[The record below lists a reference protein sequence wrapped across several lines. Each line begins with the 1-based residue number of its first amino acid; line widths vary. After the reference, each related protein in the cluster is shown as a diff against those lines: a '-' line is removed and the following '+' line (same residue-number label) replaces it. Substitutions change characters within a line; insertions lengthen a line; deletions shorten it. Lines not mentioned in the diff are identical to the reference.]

1 MDTCRAGRTAGNLGE
16 RTPHGRNTAEMKV
29 YWRQI
34 SQASNSFAALAAACE
49 VHGYDIETADG
60 PHPDVTL
67 YSLNSINE
75 RLYRDEIAGADCVTI
90 VGGPHA
96 SACYQEVAGYADYVV
111 VGEGEYTLPALL
123 AAIEE
128 GRAPP
133 PGVATAAGY
142 TPARHTVL
150 LDGYPPFSQIKG
162 FIEITRGC
170 PFSCGYCQT
179 PRLFG
184 RCMRHRSIDEIA
196 RYAARFR
203 DIRFV
208 TPNAF
213 AYGSDGIHL
222 RLDKV
227 ERLLRHLDGR
237 VYFGTFP
244 GEVRPE
250 CVSQQSVELVLET
263 CANTRLHFGAQSGSD
278 RVLRHLRRGHTVED
292 VVRAVDLCRENG
304 LVPVVDF
311 ILGLPFES
319 DDDQRATLDLV
330 KVVAR
335 EGKAHIHY
343 FMPLPGTPLQDARPR
358 PLLPET
364 EKVLGKLALGGRIT
378 GSWMDHE
385 IRFFRRTPH
394 L

>member
-1 MDTCRAGRTAGNLGE
+1 MLVQVRGAATRRAPCTVRNL
-16 RTPHGRNTAEMKV
+16 TPMKFH
-29 YWRQI
+29 WRHI
-34 SQASNSFAALAAACE
+34 ASANNSFAALAAACE
-49 VHGYDIETADG
+49 VHGYNLEVARR
-60 PHPDVTL
+60 PRPDVTC
-67 YSLNSINE
+67 YSLNSITGQG
-75 RLYRDEIAGADCVTI
+75 YRDEIAGADCITI

-96 SACYQEVAGYADYVV
+96 SACYREVAQYADYVV

-128 GRAPP
+128 GRDPP
-133 PGVATAAGY
+133 PGVATAKGY

-150 LDGYPPFSQIKG
+150 LDGYPPFSEVKG
-162 FIEITRGC
+162 YIEITRGC

-184 RCMRHRSIDEIA
+184 RCMRHRSVDEIS

-222 RLDKV
+222 RLDRV
-227 ERLLRHLDGR
+227 ERLLQSLDGR
-237 VYFGTFP
+237 IYFGTFP

-250 CVSQQSVELVLET
+250 CISQQSIDLILDH

-278 RVLRHLRRGHTVED
+278 RVLRRLHRGHTVED

-304 LVPVVDF
+304 LIPVVDF

-330 KVVAR
+330 KLVTRA
-335 EGKAHIHY
+335 GKAHIHC
-343 FMPLPGTPLQDARPR
+343 FMPLPGTPLWKSRPR
-358 PLLPET
+358 SLLPET

-378 GSWMDHE
+378 GAWMDHE
-385 IRFFRRTPH
+385 IRFFRRTSH

>member
-1 MDTCRAGRTAGNLGE
+1 MNVNWRAIPPAN
-16 RTPHGRNTAEMKV
+16 
-29 YWRQI
+29 
-34 SQASNSFAALAAACE
+34 NSLAVLSAACE
-49 VHGYDIETADG
+49 GNGYPLEITDEPLPDITC
-60 PHPDVTL
+60 

-75 RLYRDEIAGADCVTI
+75 RFYRDEIAGADCITI

-96 SACYQEVAGYADYVV
+96 SACYREVAEYADYVV

-128 GRAPP
+128 GRDPP

-150 LDGYPPFSQIKG
+150 LDGYPPFSEIKG

-184 RCMRHRSIDEIA
+184 RCMRHRSVDEIA

-208 TPNAF
+208 SPNAF
-213 AYGSDGIHL
+213 AYGSDGIHP

-227 ERLLRHLDGR
+227 ERLLKSLDGR
-237 VYFGTFP
+237 IYFGTFP

-250 CVSQQSVELVLET
+250 CVTRQSVELILDH

-278 RVLRHLRRGHTVED
+278 AVLRRLHRGHTVED
-292 VVRAVDLCRENG
+292 VIRAVDLCREQG
-304 LVPVVDF
+304 LVPVVDV
-311 ILGLPFES
+311 ILGLPFEG
-319 DDDQRATLDLV
+319 DDDQRATLELV
-330 KVVAR
+330 KLVAR
-335 EGKAHIHY
+335 AGKAHIHS
-343 FMPLPGTPLQDARPR
+343 FMPLPGTPLANSRPR
-358 PLLPET
+358 GLLPET

>member
-1 MDTCRAGRTAGNLGE
+1 MVRDPTGMN
-16 RTPHGRNTAEMKV
+16 V
-29 YWRQI
+29 YWRYI
-34 SQASNSFAALAAACE
+34 ASANNSFAVLAAACE
-49 VHGYDIETADG
+49 AHGYSLEAAEG
-60 PHPDVTL
+60 PRPDVTC

-75 RLYRDEIAGADCVTI
+75 RLYRDEIAGADCITV

-96 SACYQEVAGYADYVV
+96 SACYREVAQYADYVV

-123 AAIEE
+123 SAIEE
-128 GRAPP
+128 GRDPP

-150 LDGYPPFSQIKG
+150 LDGYPPFSAVKG

-184 RCMRHRSIDEIA
+184 RCMRHRSIDEIS
-196 RYAARFR
+196 RYAAQFR

-213 AYGSDGIHL
+213 AYGSNGVHL
-222 RLDKV
+222 RLDRV
-227 ERLLRHLDGR
+227 ERLLRSLDGR
-237 VYFGTFP
+237 IYLGTFP

-250 CVSQQSVELVLET
+250 CISQQSLDLVLDL

-278 RVLRHLRRGHTVED
+278 RVLRLLRRGHTVED

-311 ILGLPFES
+311 IFGLPFES

-330 KVVAR
+330 RMVTRA
-335 EGKAHIHY
+335 GKAHIHY
-343 FMPLPGTPLQDARPR
+343 FMPLPGTPLKQSRPR

-364 EKVLGKLALGGRIT
+364 EKILGKLALGGRIT

-385 IRFFRRTPH
+385 IRFFRHTPH

>member
-1 MDTCRAGRTAGNLGE
+1 
-16 RTPHGRNTAEMKV
+16 MKV
-29 YWRQI
+29 YWRHI
-34 SQASNSFAALAAACE
+34 PQANNSFAALAAACE
-49 VHGYDIETADG
+49 VHGYEIDATDG
-60 PHPDVTL
+60 PRPDVTI

-75 RLYRDEIAGADCVTI
+75 RLYRDEIAGADAITI

-96 SACYQEVAGYADYVV
+96 SACWREVAEYADYVV

-123 AAIEE
+123 SAIEE
-128 GRAPP
+128 GRDPP
-133 PGVATAAGY
+133 PGVATASGY
-142 TPARHTVL
+142 VPARHTVL
-150 LDGYPPFSQIKG
+150 LDGYPPFSRVKG
-162 FIEITRGC
+162 FVEISRGC
-170 PFSCGYCQT
+170 PFSCSYCQT

-196 RYAARFR
+196 RYASRFR

-213 AYGSDGIHL
+213 AYGSDGVHL
-222 RLDKV
+222 RLDRV
-227 ERLLRHLDGR
+227 ERLLRSLDGR

-250 CVSQQSVELVLET
+250 CISQQSVELVVDH

-278 RVLRHLRRGHTVED
+278 AVLRRLHRGHTVED
-292 VVRAVDLCRENG
+292 VTRAFDLCREHG

-330 KVVAR
+330 KTVTR
-335 EGKAHIHY
+335 GGKAHIHY
-343 FMPLPGTPLQDARPR
+343 FMPLPGTPLEDARPR
-358 PLLPET
+358 PLLAET
-364 EKVLGKLALGGRIT
+364 EKVLGKLALDGRIT

-385 IRFFRRTPH
+385 IRFFRHTSH

>member
-1 MDTCRAGRTAGNLGE
+1 MPCRALSACTARNLENESPLARDLFGKQLLRRARCRVRSARLPPRSDKGALSRRHLLQPQLHHRTELS
-16 RTPHGRNTAEMKV
+16 R
-29 YWRQI
+29 
-34 SQASNSFAALAAACE
+34 
-49 VHGYDIETADG
+49 
-60 PHPDVTL
+60 
-67 YSLNSINE
+67 
-75 RLYRDEIAGADCVTI
+75 RDRRGGLHNNCR
-90 VGGPHA
+90 GPHA
-96 SACYQEVAGYADYVV
+96 SACYSDVARYADYVV

-128 GRAPP
+128 GRDPP
-133 PGVATAAGY
+133 PGVATARGY

-150 LDGYPPFSQIKG
+150 LDAYPPFSEVKG

-170 PFSCGYCQT
+170 PFGCGYCQT

-184 RCMRHRSIDEIA
+184 RCMRHRSVDEIS

-213 AYGSDGIHL
+213 AYGSDGVHL
-222 RLDKV
+222 RLDRV
-227 ERLLRHLDGR
+227 EQLLRSLDGR
-237 VYFGTFP
+237 IYFGTFP

-250 CVSQQSVELVLET
+250 CVSQQSIDLILDY

-278 RVLRHLRRGHTVED
+278 RVLRLLHRGHTVED

-311 ILGLPFES
+311 ILGLPFET

-330 KVVAR
+330 RLVTRA
-335 EGKAHIHY
+335 GKAHIHY
-343 FMPLPGTPLQDARPR
+343 FMPLPGTPLQNSRPR
-358 PLLPET
+358 GLLPET
-364 EKVLGKLALGGRIT
+364 EKVLGRLALGGRIT

-385 IRFFRRTPH
+385 IRFFRRSPH

>member
-1 MDTCRAGRTAGNLGE
+1 MPGESKDTHAVQVPCMVRDPTGMN
-16 RTPHGRNTAEMKV
+16 V
-29 YWRQI
+29 YWRYI
-34 SQASNSFAALAAACE
+34 ASANNSFAVLAAACE
-49 VHGYDIETADG
+49 AHGYSLEAAEG
-60 PHPDVTL
+60 PRPDVTC

-75 RLYRDEIAGADCVTI
+75 RLYRDEIAGADCITV

-96 SACYQEVAGYADYVV
+96 SACYREVAQYADYVV

-123 AAIEE
+123 SAIEE
-128 GRAPP
+128 GRDPP

-150 LDGYPPFSQIKG
+150 LDGYPPFSAVKG

-184 RCMRHRSIDEIA
+184 RCMRHRSIDEIS
-196 RYAARFR
+196 RYAAQFR

-213 AYGSDGIHL
+213 AYGSNGVHL
-222 RLDKV
+222 RLDRV
-227 ERLLRHLDGR
+227 ERLLRSLDGR
-237 VYFGTFP
+237 IYLGTFP

-250 CVSQQSVELVLET
+250 CISQQSLDLVLDL

-278 RVLRHLRRGHTVED
+278 RVLRLLRRGHTVED

-311 ILGLPFES
+311 IFGLPFES

-330 KVVAR
+330 RMVTRA
-335 EGKAHIHY
+335 GKAHIHY
-343 FMPLPGTPLQDARPR
+343 FMPLPGTPLKQSRPR

-364 EKVLGKLALGGRIT
+364 EKILGKLALGGRIT

-385 IRFFRRTPH
+385 IRFFRHTPH

>member
-1 MDTCRAGRTAGNLGE
+1 MPCRQISRKPGE
-16 RTPHGRNTAEMKV
+16 HTLHGRNIADMRI

-34 SQASNSFAALAAACE
+34 SQANNSFATLAAACE
-49 VHGYDIETADG
+49 THGYSLEAADG
-60 PHPDVTL
+60 PRPDVTC

-75 RLYRDEIAGADCVTI
+75 RVYRDEIAGADCITI

-96 SACYQEVAGYADYVV
+96 SACYREVAEYADYVV

-123 AAIEE
+123 SAIEE
-128 GRAPP
+128 GRNPP

-150 LDGYPPFSQIKG
+150 LDGYPPFSAVKG

-184 RCMRHRSIDEIA
+184 RCMRHRSIDEIS

-213 AYGSDGIHL
+213 AYGSDGVHL
-222 RLDKV
+222 RLDRV
-227 ERLLRHLDGR
+227 ERLLQSLDGR
-237 VYFGTFP
+237 IYLGTFP

-250 CVSQQSVELVLET
+250 CISQQSIDLIRDY

-278 RVLRHLRRGHTVED
+278 RVLRLLHRGHTVED

-311 ILGLPFES
+311 IFGLPFES
-319 DDDQRATLDLV
+319 DDDQRATLELV
-330 KVVAR
+330 QMVTRA
-335 EGKAHIHY
+335 GKAHIHHL
-343 FMPLPGTPLQDARPR
+343 MPLPGTPLQDARPR
-358 PLLPET
+358 PLLPRV
-364 EKVLGKLALGGRIT
+364 EKVLGKLALDGRIT

-385 IRFFRRTPH
+385 IRFFRHTSH

>member
-1 MDTCRAGRTAGNLGE
+1 
-16 RTPHGRNTAEMKV
+16 MKV
-29 YWRQI
+29 HWREI
-34 SQASNSFAALAAACE
+34 SSASNSFAALAAACE
-49 VHGYDIETADG
+49 VHGYHLEATTE
-60 PHPDVTL
+60 PCPDVTC
-67 YSLNSINE
+67 YSLNSITE
-75 RLYRDEIAGADCVTI
+75 RSYRDEIAGADCITI
-90 VGGPHA
+90 AGGPHA
-96 SACYQEVAGYADYVV
+96 SARYSDVAQYADYVV

-128 GRAPP
+128 GRDPP
-133 PGVATAAGY
+133 PGVATARGY

-150 LDGYPPFSQIKG
+150 LDGYPPFSEVKG

-170 PFSCGYCQT
+170 PFGCGYCQT

-184 RCMRHRSIDEIA
+184 RCMRHRSVDEIS

-213 AYGSDGIHL
+213 AYGSDGVHL
-222 RLDKV
+222 RLDRV
-227 ERLLRHLDGR
+227 ERLLRSLNGR
-237 VYFGTFP
+237 IYFGTFP

-250 CVSQQSVELVLET
+250 CVSQQSIDLILDY

-278 RVLRHLRRGHTVED
+278 RVLRLLHRGHTVED

-330 KVVAR
+330 RLVTRA
-335 EGKAHIHY
+335 GKAHIHY
-343 FMPLPGTPLQDARPR
+343 FMPLPGTPLQNSRPR
-358 PLLPET
+358 TLLPET
-364 EKVLGKLALGGRIT
+364 EKVLGRLALGGRIT

-385 IRFFRRTPH
+385 IRFFRHSPH

>member
-1 MDTCRAGRTAGNLGE
+1 MIVNWRAI
-16 RTPHGRNTAEMKV
+16 P
-29 YWRQI
+29 
-34 SQASNSFAALAAACE
+34 QANNSLAALSAACE
-49 VHGYDIETADG
+49 SDGYHLQITDEPLD
-60 PHPDVTL
+60 DVTI

-75 RLYRDEIAGADCVTI
+75 RLYRDEIAGADCITI
-90 VGGPHA
+90 AGGPHP
-96 SACYQEVAGYADYVV
+96 SACYREVAEYADYVV

-128 GRAPP
+128 GRDPP

-150 LDGYPPFSQIKG
+150 LDAHPPFSQIKG

-196 RYAARFR
+196 RYASRYR

-213 AYGSDGIHL
+213 AYGSDGVHL
-222 RLDKV
+222 RLDRV
-227 ERLLRHLDGR
+227 ERLLRSLDGR
-237 VYFGTFP
+237 IYFGTFP

-250 CVSQQSVELVLET
+250 SVSQQSIDLILDY
-263 CANTRLHFGAQSGSD
+263 CANTRLHFGAQSGSNA
-278 RVLRHLRRGHTVED
+278 VLRRLHRGHTVED
-292 VVRAVDLCRENG
+292 VICAVELCRENG
-304 LVPVVDF
+304 LVPIVDF
-311 ILGLPFES
+311 IVGLPFES

-330 KVVAR
+330 RFVTRAV
-335 EGKAHIHY
+335 KAHYHNL
-343 FMPLPGTPLQDARPR
+343 MPLPGTPLSNEQPR

-364 EKVLGKLALGGRIT
+364 EKVLGKLALGGKIT

-385 IRFFRRTPH
+385 IRFFRRTSH

>member
-1 MDTCRAGRTAGNLGE
+1 MNVNWRA
-16 RTPHGRNTAEMKV
+16 
-29 YWRQI
+29 I
-34 SQASNSFAALAAACE
+34 SQANNSLAALSAACE
-49 VHGYDIETADG
+49 DYGYHIEITDE
-60 PHPDVTL
+60 PRTDVTI
-67 YSLNSINE
+67 YSTNSINE
-75 RLYRDEIAGADCVTI
+75 RLYRDEIAGADCITV

-96 SACYQEVAGYADYVV
+96 SACYREVAEYADYVV

-128 GRAPP
+128 GRDPP

-162 FIEITRGC
+162 FVEITRGC

-184 RCMRHRSIDEIA
+184 RCMRHRSVDEIS
-196 RYAARFR
+196 RYASRYQ

-222 RLDKV
+222 RLDRV
-227 ERLLRHLDGR
+227 ERLLRSLDGR
-237 VYFGTFP
+237 IYFGTFP

-250 CVSQQSVELVLET
+250 CVSRQSIELILDH

-278 RVLRHLRRGHTVED
+278 RVLRRLHRGHTVED
-292 VVRAVDLCRENG
+292 VIRAVDLCRDHG
-304 LVPVVDF
+304 LVPIVDF
-311 ILGLPFES
+311 IFGLPFES

-330 KVVAR
+330 RSVTRV
-335 EGKAHIHY
+335 GKAHIHY
-343 FMPLPGTPLQDARPR
+343 FMPLPGTPLRNSRPR
-358 PLLPET
+358 RLLPET

>member
-1 MDTCRAGRTAGNLGE
+1 MNVNWRA
-16 RTPHGRNTAEMKV
+16 
-29 YWRQI
+29 I
-34 SQASNSFAALAAACE
+34 SQANNTLAVLSAACE
-49 VHGYDIETADG
+49 SSGYPFRVTDE
-60 PHPDVTL
+60 PRSDVTV

-75 RLYRDEIAGADCVTI
+75 RLYRDEIAGADCITI
-90 VGGPHA
+90 AGGPHP
-96 SACYQEVAGYADYVV
+96 SACYQEVAEYADYVV

-123 AAIEE
+123 SAIEE
-128 GRAPP
+128 GRDPP

-150 LDGYPPFSQIKG
+150 LDGYPPFSDLKG
-162 FIEITRGC
+162 FVEITRGC

-196 RYAARFR
+196 RYASRHR
-203 DIRFV
+203 DVRFV
-208 TPNAF
+208 TPNAL
-213 AYGSDGIHL
+213 AYGSDGVHL
-222 RLDKV
+222 RLDRVK
-227 ERLLRHLDGR
+227 RLLESIDGR

-250 CVSQQSVELVLET
+250 CVSRQSVGLIIDH

-278 RVLRHLRRGHTVED
+278 QVLRRLHRGHTVED
-292 VVRAVDLCRENG
+292 VIRAVDLCREQG
-304 LVPVVDF
+304 LVPIVDF

-330 KVVAR
+330 RQVTRV
-335 EGKAHIHY
+335 GTAHIHY
-343 FMPLPGTPLQDARPR
+343 FMPLPGTPLGNSRPR
-358 PLLPET
+358 RLLPET
-364 EKVLGKLALGGRIT
+364 QKVLGKLALGGRIT
-378 GSWMDHE
+378 GSWMDQE

-394 L
+394 V